1 MPEGP
6 ELHLAARF
14 VNAVCTGRV
23 FSGKPVKSEVN
34 WKNPE
39 VAFEAAAYTVS
50 AVSRGKEVQ
59 LMSELPK
66 HAHLMFYTRD
76 KPPMV
81 LSFVDVR
88 RFGRWE
94 VGGGWQ
100 KDRGPCVI
108 LEYQDFRSHVLSSLA
123 DTAFNRPI
131 CEVLLNQKY
140 FNGVGNYLR
149 AEVLYRLGIPP
160 FVSARSVLEPL
171 AKAEELVAQNGKKG
185 VKIKT
190 EQPDLLELCNKLA
203 LEVVSLGA
211 MTYSHAPDSESSHDA
226 FLRWLQCYYNSDM
239 RTLVDHNG
247 RTIWFKGEAGPLAPK
262 GGKSRGTNK
271 RMEASVKK
279 RKSANKVDQD
289 ETVKKV
295 KVEGKRETKKVSKV
309 KKTPTRHPKKHKS
322 GQDQKQVSAGI
333 RKKHSSQAKK
343 DYSKELTG
351 ASAEKGRRNRTW
363 RDKVQEV
370 TSHGPGRSPSRCLVF
385 PTSADRNGPVYYW
398 NVTSETCDR
407 SSGSYVPDN
416 LCRPPPLFRVSQG
429 RFQE

>member
-6 ELHLAARF
+6 ELHLASRF
-14 VNAVCTGRV
+14 VNAMCAGRV
-23 FSGKPVKSEVN
+23 FTGSPVKSEVN

-39 VAFEAAAYTVS
+39 VSFEAKAYTIS

-59 LMSELPK
+59 MSLNPVEEGKKKKGKVLESLKIVFRFGMSGMFRFTPASELPK
-66 HAHLMFYTRD
+66 HAHLMFHTTD

-88 RFGRWE
+88 RFGKWE

-100 KDRGPCVI
+100 KDRGPCII
-108 LEYQDFRSHVLSSLA
+108 LEYQDFRANVLSRLSDA
-123 DTAFNRPI
+123 AFNRSI

-171 AKAEELVAQNGKKG
+171 AKAEELVAQNGVKG
-185 VKIKT
+185 VKVKT

-211 MTYSHAPDSESSHDA
+211 TTYNHSPDSESSHDA

-262 GGKSRGTNK
+262 GGKTRGTNK
-271 RMEASVKK
+271 KMEAAVKK
-279 RKSANKVDQD
+279 RKSTNKVDQA

-295 KVEGKRETKKVSKV
+295 KVEVKTETSKGSKS
-309 KKTPTRHPKKHKS
+309 KKTQKRNTRPKHPSTKVGTGTPKS
-322 GQDQKQVSAGI
+322 TTVGRTRSKSAQAPAKNTQARPRRTTKATAKTPHQPLPKRASTRRVGQKS
-333 RKKHSSQAKK
+333 RK
-343 DYSKELTG
+343 
-351 ASAEKGRRNRTW
+351 
-363 RDKVQEV
+363 
-370 TSHGPGRSPSRCLVF
+370 
-385 PTSADRNGPVYYW
+385 
-398 NVTSETCDR
+398 
-407 SSGSYVPDN
+407 
-416 LCRPPPLFRVSQG
+416 
-429 RFQE
+429 

>member
-14 VNAVCTGRV
+14 VNAMCAGRV

-50 AVSRGKEVQ
+50 AVSRGKEAAITFDNGFQTGPYFTVRPGP
-59 LMSELPK
+59 ELVIERF
-66 HAHLMFYTRD
+66 HGFHQD

-94 VGGGWQ
+94 VGAGWQ

-149 AEVLYRLGIPP
+149 AEVLFRLGIPP

-171 AKAEELVAQNGKKG
+171 AKTEELVAQNGKKG

-211 MTYSHAPDSESSHDA
+211 TTYSHAPDSESSHDA

-271 RMEASVKK
+271 RMEASVKR

-289 ETVKKV
+289 ETVEK
-295 KVEGKRETKKVSKV
+295 SKSRGEERNQECQQSQEDSNQEHQS
-309 KKTPTRHPKKHKS
+309 KGSQHQGCQRHSKKHKS

-333 RKKHSSQAKK
+333 RKKHSSQAEK
-343 DYSKELTG
+343 DYKSHSKELTR
-351 ASAEKGRRNRTW
+351 ASAEKGCCYRTW

-370 TSHGPGRSPSRCLVF
+370 TSNGPGRSPSR
-385 PTSADRNGPVYYW
+385 
-398 NVTSETCDR
+398 
-407 SSGSYVPDN
+407 
-416 LCRPPPLFRVSQG
+416 
-429 RFQE
+429 

>member
-14 VNAVCTGRV
+14 VNAMCAGRV
-23 FSGKPVKSEVN
+23 FTGKPVKSEVN

-39 VAFEAAAYTVS
+39 VSFEAEAYTIS

-59 LMSELPK
+59 MSLNPLEEEDKGKKKKKGKVLESLKIVFRFGMSGMFRFTPVSEIPK
-66 HAHLMFYTRD
+66 HAHLMFHTRD
-76 KPPMV
+76 EPPMV

-100 KDRGPCVI
+100 KDRGPCII

-171 AKAEELVAQNGKKG
+171 AKTEELLAQNGRKG
-185 VKIKT
+185 VKVKT

-203 LEVVSLGA
+203 LEVVSLEVTFVCSGGT
-211 MTYSHAPDSESSHDA
+211 TYNHSPDSESSHNA
-226 FLRWLQCYYNSDM
+226 FLRWLQCYYNPDM

-262 GGKSRGTNK
+262 G
-271 RMEASVKK
+271 
-279 RKSANKVDQD
+279 
-289 ETVKKV
+289 
-295 KVEGKRETKKVSKV
+295 
-309 KKTPTRHPKKHKS
+309 KTSNIQLYLMSTLIISMATLRLPH
-322 GQDQKQVSAGI
+322 
-333 RKKHSSQAKK
+333 
-343 DYSKELTG
+343 
-351 ASAEKGRRNRTW
+351 
-363 RDKVQEV
+363 
-370 TSHGPGRSPSRCLVF
+370 F
-385 PTSADRNGPVYYW
+385 
-398 NVTSETCDR
+398 
-407 SSGSYVPDN
+407 
-416 LCRPPPLFRVSQG
+416 
-429 RFQE
+429 

>member
-14 VNAVCTGRV
+14 VNAVCAGRV

-39 VAFEAAAYTVS
+39 VAFEADAYTVS

-59 LMSELPK
+59 LSLSPLEKKEEKKKKVPESLKIVFRFGMSGVFRFTSVSELPK

-171 AKAEELVAQNGKKG
+171 AKTEELTSRKG

-211 MTYSHAPDSESSHDA
+211 TTYSHAPDSESSHDA

-271 RMEASVKK
+271 RMEASVKR

-289 ETVKKV
+289 EMVKKV
-295 KVEGKRETKKVSKV
+295 KVEVKRETKKVSKV
-309 KKTPTRHPKKHKS
+309 KKTP
-322 GQDQKQVSAGI
+322 
-333 RKKHSSQAKK
+333 
-343 DYSKELTG
+343 
-351 ASAEKGRRNRTW
+351 
-363 RDKVQEV
+363 
-370 TSHGPGRSPSRCLVF
+370 SR
-385 PTSADRNGPVYYW
+385 
-398 NVTSETCDR
+398 
-407 SSGSYVPDN
+407 
-416 LCRPPPLFRVSQG
+416 
-429 RFQE
+429 